1 MGLKRSGNSCISGFD
16 KDTKKMGT
24 GVFGHEGD
32 SEFLISREKIINSK
46 AFVNYVSKTRP
57 VSDIVG
63 NFSGKIIKRYNM
75 PK

>member
-1 MGLKRSGNSCISGFD
+1 M
-16 KDTKKMGT
+16 
-24 GVFGHEGD
+24 